1 MDRINPTILIDIR
14 GIRPPCAAAGGSA
27 RADGL
32 GPASPGRVRGI
43 RNSTSGSRV
52 PRLRR
57 GALDEPVP
65 DAWTE
70 RADLGAVSQPILGL
84 HGADDTVSP
93 LSAVRAWYATATRAE
108 LISISDGRHDVL
120 NDLTHRT
127 VAATIVLFLER
138 LRQGPELPRIAIHE
152 RIDRVPAADP
162 ARA

>member
-1 MDRINPTILIDIR
+1 
-14 GIRPPCAAAGGSA
+14 
-27 RADGL
+27 
-32 GPASPGRVRGI
+32 
-43 RNSTSGSRV
+43 
-52 PRLRR
+52 
-57 GALDEPVP
+57 
-65 DAWTE
+65 
-70 RADLGAVSQPILGL
+70 VSQPILGL